1 MFTHKHTHTHA
12 YIDTSASIWDPTAL
26 KNKQQ
31 QKTHVIPI

>member
-1 MFTHKHTHTHA
+1 MHTHA

-31 QKTHVIPI
+31 QNTTCDPYLIT